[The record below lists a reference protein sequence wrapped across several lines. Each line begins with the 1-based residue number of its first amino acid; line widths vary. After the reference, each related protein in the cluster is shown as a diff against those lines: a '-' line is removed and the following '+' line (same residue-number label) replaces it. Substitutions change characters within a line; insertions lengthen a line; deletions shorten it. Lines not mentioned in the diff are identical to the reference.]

1 VEEEI
6 FVKKVIAYFLFF
18 MWFFAPPLFAGPPL
32 DTVKGDVDAVLKILK
47 NPAYKGEQGKK
58 SKQDQ
63 LRKISL
69 QMFDF
74 AELSKRTLGLN
85 WNKFSSSQRQEFVD
99 LFKGI
104 LEDAYIDKITSYTD
118 EKIQYTK
125 EVQLS
130 ENSVEVQSVIIT
142 KSAEIPVYY
151 RMLNKDGRWKVYDV
165 VIEGVSLVNNYR
177 SQFREIL
184 ASNPPEHLLDTLRKK
199 VQKQ

>member
-1 VEEEI
+1 M
-6 FVKKVIAYFLFF
+6 FVKRVIACFLCF
-18 MWFFAPPLFAGPPL
+18 MWIIASPLFAGLPL
-32 DTVKGDVDAVLKILK
+32 DTVKSDVDAVLKILK
-47 NPAYKGEQGKK
+47 NPSYKGEQGKK
-58 SKQDQ
+58 SMQDQ

-74 AELSKRTLGLN
+74 TELSKRTLGLN
-85 WNKFSSSQRQEFVD
+85 WNKFSSTQREEFVD

-104 LEDAYIDKITSYTD
+104 LEDAYIDKITSHTD

-130 ENSVEVQSVIIT
+130 ENSVEVQSVIVT
-142 KSAEIPVYY
+142 KSSEIPVYY
-151 RMLNKDGRWKVYDV
+151 RMHNKDGRWKVYDV

-184 ASNPPEHLLDTLRKK
+184 ASKPPEHLLDTLRKK
-199 VQKQ
+199 VQKK